1 MKKKINKS
9 LYEDNH
15 QKTST
20 KGTGFKDK
28 QKAIDTINIIKD
40 KNITYQKQVIN
51 TMYNRAKYH
60 PYQTEDMRDAMKIYE
75 KWLKNNKKSSKKLS
89 KKKLSKK
96 LSKKKLSKKL
106 SK

>member
-28 QKAIDTINIIKD
+28 QKALDTINIIKD
-40 KNITYQKQVIN
+40 KNISYQKQIIN

-75 KWLKNNKKSSKKLS
+75 KWLKKKRNHQKRNHQRNYLNKTITT
-89 KKKLSKK
+89 
-96 LSKKKLSKKL
+96 
-106 SK
+106 